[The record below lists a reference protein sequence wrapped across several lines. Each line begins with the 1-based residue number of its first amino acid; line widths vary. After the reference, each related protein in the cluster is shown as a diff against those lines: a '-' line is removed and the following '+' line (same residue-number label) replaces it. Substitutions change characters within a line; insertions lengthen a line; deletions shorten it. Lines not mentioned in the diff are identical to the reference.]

1 MSIYKIAD
9 TNVLMDFPQIIQREE
24 NLIISTDVLKEL
36 DGLKKHVNKEVAFK
50 ARRAAVAIS
59 KSIDTLIFDDSMDT
73 KVLPVDDKLIE
84 LTRNRAGTLITNDV
98 YLKIKAKLAGL
109 QTTGYGGVED
119 YTGVKEWVVE
129 FDEDGYNAQL
139 AQVFTD
145 YQPPEQFEMKE
156 NEYLIVRDSR
166 DNEVLEIFCWRNNSL
181 DKVMYHEIHNRAI
194 RKIKPR
200 PNNPEQVCLFD
211 ALYNPEITILYA
223 GGPQGAGKSFLLNN
237 YALQQLEN
245 GSIRRIVYIPN
256 NAYVEN
262 SMELG
267 ALPG

>member
-9 TNVLMDFPQIIQREE
+9 TNVLMDFPQIIHREE

-59 KSIDTLIFDDSMDT
+59 KSIDTLIFDDSMDD

-119 YTGVKEWVVE
+119 YTGVKEWLVE
-129 FDEDGYNAQL
+129 FDENGYNA
-139 AQVFTD
+139 
-145 YQPPEQFEMKE
+145 
-156 NEYLIVRDSR
+156 
-166 DNEVLEIFCWRNNSL
+166 
-181 DKVMYHEIHNRAI
+181 
-194 RKIKPR
+194 
-200 PNNPEQVCLFD
+200 
-211 ALYNPEITILYA
+211 
-223 GGPQGAGKSFLLNN
+223 
-237 YALQQLEN
+237 
-245 GSIRRIVYIPN
+245 
-256 NAYVEN
+256 
-262 SMELG
+262 
-267 ALPG
+267 